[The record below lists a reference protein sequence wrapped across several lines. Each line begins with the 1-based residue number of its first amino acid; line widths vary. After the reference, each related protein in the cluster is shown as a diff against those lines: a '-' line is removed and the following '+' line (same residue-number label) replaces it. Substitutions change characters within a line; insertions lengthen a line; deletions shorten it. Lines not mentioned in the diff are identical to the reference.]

1 MADDTMYRPLIER
14 IAQRERQAATYRKF
28 VMLHLETAREPAP
41 LPEAEI
47 DTQPLPRFDVTGE
60 P

>member
-14 IAQRERQAATYRKF
+14 IERRERQAATYRKF
-28 VMLHLETAREPAP
+28 VLLHLETAREAVPQKDV
-41 LPEAEI
+41 

-60 P
+60 L